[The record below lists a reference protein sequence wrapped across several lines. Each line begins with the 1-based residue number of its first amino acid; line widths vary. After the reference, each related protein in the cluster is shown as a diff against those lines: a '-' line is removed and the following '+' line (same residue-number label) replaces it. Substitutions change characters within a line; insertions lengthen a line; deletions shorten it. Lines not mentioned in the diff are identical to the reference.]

1 MNGLRIP
8 VGGTLSRKPDVRAA
22 VHEYLGHVTRRHF
35 LATSAAGLGACWLS
49 EQASRAAERS
59 DPNPGDS
66 GPLARRTAPL
76 PARARHVIYLQMTGA
91 PSQLDLFDYK
101 PVLAEYSGKDCPAQF
116 LEGKRFAFITGV
128 PQLLG
133 PLYPFHQEA
142 RTGLWI
148 SDRLPHFE
156 SVLDKVCLIKSMQ
169 SDQFNHAPAQLLALT
184 GNQNLGYASLGAW
197 TLYGLGSESDDLPG
211 FVVLLSGGQS
221 PDAGKAAW
229 GSGFLPGVYQGVQ
242 CRSEGD
248 PVLYLSDPPGVTR
261 DLRGGVIEAI
271 RRLNHR
277 AYEQY
282 GDPETLTRIAQY
294 EMAFRMQIS
303 ASEAMDISQEPQ
315 HIHDLYGTQPGK
327 ENFANNC
334 LLARRLVERGVRFI
348 QLFDWGWDHHSG
360 LDTNFPAKCQDI
372 DRPMTALL
380 LDLAQRGLLEETLV
394 IWAGEFGRTPMQE
407 NRGGVKATSPGRDHH
422 VDAYTL
428 WMAGGGVRGGISYG
442 ETDEIGFGVAVN
454 PVTVR
459 DFHATVLRLLGLDHQ
474 RLSFPYQGLDQKLVG
489 VKPCRVIDEILA

>member
-1 MNGLRIP
+1 
-8 VGGTLSRKPDVRAA
+8 VK
-22 VHEYLGHVTRRHF
+22 
-35 LATSAAGLGACWLS
+35 
-49 EQASRAAERS
+49 
-59 DPNPGDS
+59 
-66 GPLARRTAPL
+66 
-76 PARARHVIYLQMTGA
+76 
-91 PSQLDLFDYK
+91 
-101 PVLAEYSGKDCPAQF
+101 
-116 LEGKRFAFITGV
+116 
-128 PQLLG
+128 
-133 PLYPFHQEA
+133 
-142 RTGLWI
+142 
-148 SDRLPHFE
+148 
-156 SVLDKVCLIKSMQ
+156 
-169 SDQFNHAPAQLLALT
+169 FNST
-184 GNQNLGYASLGAW
+184 
-197 TLYGLGSESDDLPG
+197 
-211 FVVLLSGGQS
+211 
-221 PDAGKAAW
+221 
-229 GSGFLPGVYQGVQ
+229 
-242 CRSEGD
+242 GD
-248 PVLYLSDPPGVTR
+248 PVLYIKSPAGLAPAR
-261 DLRGGVIEAI
+261 QADLVDAVGQ
-271 RRLNHR
+271 LNALEHS
-277 AYEQY
+277 ATQ
-282 GDPETLTRIAQY
+282 DPEILTRIAQY